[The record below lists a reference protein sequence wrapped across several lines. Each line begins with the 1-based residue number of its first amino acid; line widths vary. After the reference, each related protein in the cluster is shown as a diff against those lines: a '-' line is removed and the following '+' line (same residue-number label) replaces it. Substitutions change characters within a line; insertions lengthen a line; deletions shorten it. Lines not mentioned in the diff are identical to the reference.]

1 MTLVM
6 GMDQHRAQISAEWI
20 DTITGEISRARVA
33 PADRTGVR
41 RFLTRFRGEGL
52 EVALEATTGWRFL
65 AEELQRIG
73 AEVHLAEV
81 VQTSGLKG
89 RGKRPKTDWAD
100 ARHLRELLLIG
111 RLPES
116 WIAPAHLL
124 DLRARVRCRHTLLH
138 QRTEWQQRMQA
149 VLYHHGAP
157 HARGLLKLE
166 HRTRLATLKL
176 PAAAHEQLTIA
187 LEMIDAIDVQ
197 LAPFDLSLRE
207 YARRQTGCR
216 TLTAQIYGVGELTS
230 VTILA
235 ELGDTRRFQN
245 SRDAVR
251 YGGLDITVR
260 ESDQRRAAGHLS
272 RQGPPALRWALYE
285 AAQAARRPSSPDRAY
300 YQQLAERIGGNRA
313 CIAISRKLLKRSY
326 HLLRAL
332 GDRALEPVAT

>member
-1 MTLVM
+1 VSLVM

-20 DTITGEISRARVA
+20 DTVTGEVFRARVA
-33 PADRTGVR
+33 PADRAGVR
-41 RFLTRFRGEGL
+41 KFLAGFRGKGL

-65 AEELQRIG
+65 VEELERVG

-124 DLRARVRCRHTLLH
+124 DLRARVRCRHTLVH

-149 VLYHHGAP
+149 VLFHHGCS
-157 HARGLLKLE
+157 HARKLLTLANRE
-166 HRTRLATLKL
+166 RIAALRL
-176 PAAAHEQLTIA
+176 PSAACEQLTIA
-187 LEMIDAIDVQ
+187 LGMIDAIDLQ
-197 LAPFDLSLRE
+197 LGPFDLSLRQ
-207 YARRQTGCR
+207 YARKQPGCR
-216 TLTAQIYGVGELTS
+216 TLIDQIYGVGELTS

-251 YGGLDITVR
+251 YSGLDITVR
-260 ESDQRRAAGHLS
+260 ESDQRRAPGHLS

-285 AAQAARRPSSPDRAY
+285 AAQAARRPSSPDRPY
-300 YQQLAERIGGNRA
+300 YEQLAQRIGGNRA

-332 GDRALEPVAT
+332 GDQAIEPVAT

>member
-1 MTLVM
+1 MSLVM
-6 GMDQHRAQISAEWI
+6 GMDQHRAQISAEWL

-33 PADRTGVR
+33 PADRAGVR
-41 RFLTRFRGEGL
+41 KFLTRFKGEGL
-52 EVALEATTGWRFL
+52 EVALEATTGWRFVV
-65 AEELQRIG
+65 EELQRVG

-116 WIAPAHLL
+116 WIPPAHLL

-149 VLYHHGAP
+149 VLYHHGVP
-157 HARGLLKLE
+157 QSRGLLKLE
-166 HRTRLATLKL
+166 QRERIAALAL

-187 LEMIDAIDVQ
+187 LQMIDAIDLQ
-197 LAPFDLSLRE
+197 LGPFDLSLRA
-207 YARRQTGCR
+207 YARKQTGCR
-216 TLTAQIYGVGELTS
+216 TLTKEIYGVGQLTA

-235 ELGDTRRFQN
+235 ELGDARRFQN

-251 YGGLDITVR
+251 YSGLDITVR
-260 ESDQRRAAGHLS
+260 ESDQRRAPGHLS

-285 AAQAARRPSSPDRAY
+285 AAQAARRPSSPDRPY

-332 GDRALEPVAT
+332 GDQGLEPLTA

>member
-1 MTLVM
+1 VSLVM

-20 DTITGEISRARVA
+20 DTITGEISRARVT
-33 PADRTGVR
+33 PADRAGVR
-41 RFLTRFRGEGL
+41 KFLTRFKGGDL

-65 AEELQRIG
+65 VEELQRVG
-73 AEVHLAEV
+73 AEAHLAEV

-124 DLRARVRCRHTLLH
+124 DLRARVRCRHTLVH

-149 VLYHHGAP
+149 VLFHHGAP
-157 HARGLLKLE
+157 HARGLLKLANRE
-166 HRTRLATLKL
+166 RVAALKL
-176 PAAAHEQLTIA
+176 PAAAREQLTIA
-187 LEMIDAIDVQ
+187 LHMIDAIDVQ
-197 LAPFDLSLRE
+197 LGPFDLSLRE
-207 YARRQTGCR
+207 YARQQPGCR
-216 TLTAQIYGVGELTS
+216 TLTDEIYGIGELTS

-235 ELGDTRRFQN
+235 ELGDTRRFEN

-251 YGGLDITVR
+251 YSGLDITIR
-260 ESDQRRAAGHLS
+260 ESDQRRAPGHLS

-285 AAQAARRPSSPDRAY
+285 AAQAARRPSSPDRVY
-300 YQQLAERIGGNRA
+300 YEQLAERIGSNRA

-332 GDRALEPVAT
+332 GDQALKPVTT